1 MALYSGDMT
10 DKPTQFADGIL
21 DASVNFGVA
30 RITLAQVGPDGKPV
44 SSGHLF
50 VPVVQLPAFANGL
63 LTLVK
68 QIDSKM
74 KEAQVQTNAAAEP
87 PPMPQ
92 SFTFAQR

>member
-1 MALYSGDMT
+1 MT
-10 DKPTQFADGIL
+10 DKPSQFADGIL

-30 RITLAQVGPDGKPV
+30 RITLAQIGSEGKPV
-44 SSGHLF
+44 PSGHLF

-74 KEAQVQTNAAAEP
+74 KEAQAAAPAAVAEP
-87 PPMPQ
+87 AALPQ
-92 SFTFAQR
+92 SFTFGQR

>member
-1 MALYSGDMT
+1 MT
-10 DKPTQFADGIL
+10 DKPIQFADGIL

-30 RITLAQVGPDGKPV
+30 RITLAQVGSEGKPV
-44 SSGHLF
+44 PSGHLF

-74 KEAQVQTNAAAEP
+74 KEAQPPAAAPEP
-87 PPMPQ
+87 AVLPQ
-92 SFTFAQR
+92 SFTFGQR

>member
-1 MALYSGDMT
+1 M
-10 DKPTQFADGIL
+10 FADGIL

-30 RITLAQVGPDGKPV
+30 RITLAQVGSDGKPWA
-44 SSGHLF
+44 SGHLF

-74 KEAQVQTNAAAEP
+74 KEAQAHAAPLATVEAQA
-87 PPMPQ
+87 MPQ
-92 SFTFAQR
+92 SFTFGSR

>member
-1 MALYSGDMT
+1 M
-10 DKPTQFADGIL
+10 FADGIL

-30 RITLAQVGPDGKPV
+30 RITLAQVGSDGKPWA
-44 SSGHLF
+44 SGHLF

-74 KEAQVQTNAAAEP
+74 KEAQAQAAPVATVEAQA
-87 PPMPQ
+87 MPQ
-92 SFTFAQR
+92 SFTFGSR

>member
-1 MALYSGDMT
+1 M
-10 DKPTQFADGIL
+10 FADGIL

-30 RITLAQVGPDGKPV
+30 RITLAQVGSDGKPLA
-44 SSGHLF
+44 SGHLF

-74 KEAQVQTNAAAEP
+74 KEAQAQAAPLAAVEAQA
-87 PPMPQ
+87 MPQ
-92 SFTFAQR
+92 SFTFGSR

>member
-1 MALYSGDMT
+1 MT
-10 DKPTQFADGIL
+10 EKPTQFADGIL

-30 RITLAQVGPDGKPV
+30 RITLAQLGSEGKPV
-44 SSGHLF
+44 PSGLLL

-74 KEAQVQTNAAAEP
+74 KEAQPAAPAAEP
-87 PPMPQ
+87 PAMPQ
-92 SFTFAQR
+92 SFTFGQR

>member
-1 MALYSGDMT
+1 MT
-10 DKPTQFADGIL
+10 DKPSQFADGIL

-30 RITLAQVGPDGKPV
+30 RITLAQVGSEGKPV
-44 SSGHLF
+44 PSGHLF

-74 KEAQVQTNAAAEP
+74 KEAQVAATPAEP
-87 PPMPQ
+87 PAMPQ
-92 SFTFAQR
+92 SFTFGQR

>member
-1 MALYSGDMT
+1 MA
-10 DKPTQFADGIL
+10 DKPIQFADGIL

-30 RITLAQVGPDGKPV
+30 RITLAQVGNDGKPV
-44 SSGHLF
+44 PSGHLF

-74 KEAQVQTNAAAEP
+74 KEAAAAQAPAAEAP
-87 PPMPQ
+87 AMPQ
-92 SFTFAQR
+92 SFTFGGR